1 MVLDDATLARAKE
14 EYDRQGFTLVKG
26 FLRGEAL
33 ATTQREAAAYLT
45 EIAPAKPESEAF
57 YIEQGDVD
65 TIVQTH
71 EMYETDFWLQLPWS
85 DDWLQLAR
93 ACGGTDALGPKS
105 VGLSKD
111 GKRFCKSLELHQK
124 GPGGKSVRSPPHQDN
139 WCAPPHPLKPA
150 LLANPPLLLLQ
161 VLQLGRGRG
170 ADDLGGHGARRR
182 RERLPALR
190 ARHAHPTPPHARALG
205 AAGVLANGRVV
216 DGGGR
221 GRRHPCREPPAPPP
235 LPRCGVCRG

>member
-1 MVLDDATLARAKE
+1 MVLDEATLARAKE

-33 ATTQREAAAYLT
+33 ATTQREAAAYLAD
-45 EIAPAKPESEAF
+45 IAPAKPESEAF

-139 WCAPPHPLKPA
+139 WYFNLVGGEVPTIWVAMERVDAENGCLHYVPGTHTQPLRTHVLSELRGFSQMVESWTEEDEAAAIPVVSPPFA
-150 LLANPPLLLLQ
+150 
-161 VLQLGRGRG
+161 
-170 ADDLGGHGARRR
+170 
-182 RERLPALR
+182 
-190 ARHAHPTPPHARALG
+190 
-205 AAGVLANGRVV
+205 
-216 DGGGR
+216 
-221 GRRHPCREPPAPPP
+221 P
-235 LPRCGVCRG
+235 LPRRCGICRG